1 MLGPQREGHREEC
14 CERFYSMPLAC
25 GVDQIGVQVLERS
38 MEWSG
43 DDLIQNREMEGFG
56 IDANAW
62 YGWVPFLLSEG
73 SKTMCSMVIA
83 GLTMSSCW

>member
-25 GVDQIGVQVLERS
+25 GVDQIRVQVLERS

>member
-1 MLGPQREGHREEC
+1 
-14 CERFYSMPLAC
+14 
-25 GVDQIGVQVLERS
+25 

-62 YGWVPFLLSEG
+62 YDWISFFFFFFKAREG
-73 SKTMCSMVIA
+73 
-83 GLTMSSCW
+83 